1 MKRTFR
7 RAVAPALALAFASWV
22 GADDNNGIDYE
33 TARFER
39 RLVAKRASGP
49 IAVDGDLSEADW
61 QSATVATHFIQNE
74 PREGEAATYDTEV
87 RFLYDDE
94 NLYFGVVAHDAE
106 PDKIIVNDITRDFNT
121 RSGDVFGMVLD
132 TFHDERNGFMFE
144 TNAAGAMFDAQFVNE
159 GREFNQNWDG
169 VWYVKSRVTD
179 SGWVT
184 EMAIPLKT
192 VRFQDADRQ
201 TWGLNFVRRTRRLN
215 EDSYWAPLPRIHR
228 FTRLSLA
235 GTLEDLEGLAPRRD
249 IKVTPYG
256 KADVTDPVGASADSD
271 LDGGIDAKIGVGSGL
286 RLDLT
291 LNTDF
296 SEVEADVQ
304 QINLTRFSLFFPE
317 KRDFFLE
324 NSGIF
329 RFGPPQDQRVSQ
341 FQASFGSTGTLSNLR
356 GGQSRGDDLL
366 FFFSRRIG
374 LSDEGQP
381 IPVIGGG
388 RLTGRVG
395 SFDVGLLNIQ
405 TGDAPELASS
415 GFAAKGDNFTVAR
428 VRRNLFTNSDIG
440 VIFLNR
446 ENMETDHYNRGL
458 GLDANFRLSPEM
470 DVTGYVAK
478 TKTPGLAGNDL
489 AGRVE
494 WSYEGRRLQLKTAGS
509 TLQDNFNP
517 EMGFAPRIGVKRG
530 TGFLGYHYYPTWW
543 TGFLREINPHF
554 ELEYFNDQRDV
565 VVSRY
570 FNSHFSFQFQ
580 NGGFLEFG
588 LNTNLEQ
595 PQRDFPIHP
604 DVTISPGFYTFDEWF
619 AMLFTDTSRMFSVN
633 TRVSTGGFY
642 SGNRDSISLGGVL
655 KLGEKIAAQVDWSYN
670 DIVLDEGAF
679 TTHLLT
685 TRFAY
690 NFSTRMF
697 LNGLIQY
704 NNVTD
709 EWNSNIRF
717 NFIHRPLSDL
727 FVVYNDLRDET
738 GLLKN
743 RSLIVKYT
751 HLLSF

>member
-1 MKRTFR
+1 
-7 RAVAPALALAFASWV
+7 VALILAGAGAA
-22 GADDNNGIDYE
+22 GADESKGIDYE

-39 RLVAKRASGP
+39 RLLAKRATGP
-49 IAVDGDLSEADW
+49 IVIDADLREADW
-61 QSATVATHFIQNE
+61 QMAPVAMHFIQNE
-74 PREGEAATYDTEV
+74 PREGEPATYDTEV
-87 RFLYDDE
+87 RFLYDDV
-94 NLYFGVVAHDAE
+94 NLYFGVIAHDEE
-106 PDKIIVNDITRDFNT
+106 PGKIIVNDLTRDFNT
-121 RSGDVFGMVLD
+121 RSGDIFGLVLD

-144 TNAAGAMFDAQFVNE
+144 TNPAGAMFDAQFVNE

-169 VWYVKSRVTD
+169 VWFVKSRVTEA
-179 SGWVT
+179 GWVT

-192 VRFQDADRQ
+192 VRFQHLDPQ
-201 TWGLNFVRRTRRLN
+201 TWGVNFVRRTRRLN

-235 GTLEDLEGLAPRRD
+235 GTLEGLEGLEPRRD
-249 IKVTPYG
+249 IKVTPYAKG
-256 KADVTDPVGASADSD
+256 DVTDAASSPAEGDFE
-271 LDGGIDAKIGVGSGL
+271 GGVDAKVGVGTGL

-329 RFGPPQDQRVSQ
+329 RFGPPQDQRVSN
-341 FQASFGSTGTLSNLR
+341 FRASFGSSGTLSNLR
-356 GGQSRGDDLL
+356 GGQSRGEDLL

-381 IPVIGGG
+381 IPVAGGG

-395 SFDVGLLNIQ
+395 AYDVGFLNIQ

-415 GFAAKGDNFTVAR
+415 GFAANGDNFTVAR
-428 VRRNLFTNSDIG
+428 VKRNIFTNSDVG

-470 DVTGYVAK
+470 DLTGYVAR
-478 TKTPGLAGNDL
+478 TKTPGLEGNDF

-494 WSYEGRRLQLKTAGS
+494 WSYEGRLLQLKAAGS
-509 TLQDNFNP
+509 TLEDNFNP
-517 EMGFAPRIGVKRG
+517 EIGFAPRIGVKRG
-530 TGFLGYHYYPTWW
+530 NGFLGYHYYPAWW

-554 ELEYFNDQRDV
+554 ELEYFTDQQDV

-570 FNSHFSFQFQ
+570 FNSHFSLQFQ

-595 PQRDFPIHP
+595 PQTDFPIHP
-604 DVTISPGFYTFDEWF
+604 DVTIPPGFYTFDEWF
-619 AMLFTDTSRMFSVN
+619 AMLFTDPSRPFSLN

-642 SGNRDSISLGGVL
+642 SGTRDSISLGALLRV
-655 KLGEKIAAQVDWSYN
+655 GEKLSAQVDWSYN
-670 DIVLDEGAF
+670 DIILDEGAF

-690 NFSTRMF
+690 NFSTAMF

-704 NNVTD
+704 NNVTG

-743 RSLIVKYT
+743 RALIVKYT

>member
-1 MKRTFR
+1 MAPTFY
-7 RAVAPALALAFASWV
+7 AIALLPALSFAARALAEESKS
-22 GADDNNGIDYE
+22 IDYE

-39 RLVAKRASGP
+39 RLSAKRAAGP
-49 IAVDGDLSEADW
+49 IRIDGELDEADW
-61 QSATVATHFIQNE
+61 KGAPLATHFIQNE
-74 PREGEAATYDTEV
+74 PREGEPATYETEV
-87 RFLYDDE
+87 WFLYDE
-94 NLYFGVVAHDAE
+94 QNLYFGVVAHDAE
-106 PDKIIVNDITRDFNT
+106 PDKIIVNDLTRDFNT
-121 RSGDVFGMVLD
+121 RSGDIFGLVLD

-144 TNAAGAMFDAQFVNE
+144 TNPAGAMFDAQFVNE

-169 VWYVKSRVTD
+169 VWYVKSRVTE

-192 VRFQDADRQ
+192 VRFQDVERQ

-235 GTLEDLEGLAPRRD
+235 GTLEDLEGLSPRRD

-256 KADVTDPVGASADSD
+256 KVDVNDAADLSTDSD
-271 LDGGIDAKIGVGSGL
+271 LDAGVDAKVGIGTGL

-304 QINLTRFSLFFPE
+304 QINLTRFNLFFPE

-329 RFGPPQDQRVSQ
+329 RFGPAQDQRLSQ
-341 FQASFGSTGTLSNLR
+341 FQASFGSAGGSSNLR
-356 GGQSRGDDLL
+356 GGQSRGEDLL

-381 IPVIGGG
+381 IPVTFGG

-395 SFDVGLLNIQ
+395 NFDVGLLNIQ

-415 GFAAKGDNFTVAR
+415 GLAANGDNFTVAR
-428 VRRNLFTNSDIG
+428 VRRNVFTNSDVG
-440 VIFLNR
+440 LIFLNR

-458 GLDANFRLSPEM
+458 GLDANFRLSPRM
-470 DVTGYVAK
+470 DITGYVAK
-478 TKTPGLAGNDL
+478 TKTPGLDGDDL

-494 WSYEGRRLQLKTAGS
+494 WSYEGNLLQLKAAGS

-530 TGFLGYHYYPTWW
+530 SGFLGYHYRPSWW

-554 ELEYFNDQRDV
+554 ELEYFTDQQNV

-570 FNSHFSFQFQ
+570 FNSHFALNFQ
-580 NGGFLEFG
+580 NGGLLEFG

-595 PQRDFPIHP
+595 PQSDFPIYP
-604 DVTISPGFYTFDEWF
+604 GVTIPPGFYLFDEWF
-619 AMLFTDTSRMFSVN
+619 AMLFTDPSRMLSAN

-642 SGNRDSISLGGVL
+642 SGEKDSISLGGVL
-655 KLGEKIAAQVDWSYN
+655 KLGEKLSAQVDWSYN

-685 TRFAY
+685 TRFIY

-717 NFIHRPLSDL
+717 NLIHHPLSDL
-727 FVVYNDLRDET
+727 FIVYNDLRDET
-738 GLLKN
+738 GTLKN
-743 RSLIVKYT
+743 RALIVKYT
-751 HLLSF
+751 QLLSF

>member
-1 MKRTFR
+1 VRETFHR
-7 RAVAPALALAFASWV
+7 LAFLLSLLSAAPA
-22 GADDNNGIDYE
+22 GAAETKGIDTE

-39 RLVAKRASGP
+39 RLTAKRASGP
-49 IAVDGDLSEADW
+49 IDIDGELAEPDW
-61 QSATVATHFIQNE
+61 QSAPVATHFIQNE
-74 PREGEAATYDTEV
+74 PREGEPATYDTEV
-87 RFLYDDE
+87 RFLYDEE
-94 NLYFGVVAHDAE
+94 NLYFGVLAYDAE
-106 PDKIIVNDITRDFNT
+106 PSRIIVNDLTRDFNT
-121 RSGDVFGMVLD
+121 RSGDIFGLVLD

-144 TNAAGAMFDAQFVNE
+144 TNPAGAMFDAQFVNE

-169 VWYVKSRVTD
+169 VWYVKSRVTEQ
-179 SGWVT
+179 GWVT

-192 VRFQDADRQ
+192 VRFQDAGRQ
-201 TWGLNFVRRTRRLN
+201 TWGVNFLRRTRRLN

-235 GTLEDLEGLAPRRD
+235 GTLEDLDGLSPRRD
-249 IKVTPYG
+249 IKVTPYAKG
-256 KADVTDPVGASADSD
+256 DVTDAAALSTEGDFDA
-271 LDGGIDAKIGVGSGL
+271 GIDAKIGVGAGL

-304 QINLTRFSLFFPE
+304 QINLTRFGLFFPE

-329 RFGPPQDQRVSQ
+329 RFGPPQDQRLSN
-341 FQASFGSTGTLSNLR
+341 FQASFGSAGASSNLR
-356 GGQSRGDDLL
+356 GGQSRGEDLL

-381 IPVIGGG
+381 IPVVGGG

-395 SFDVGLLNIQ
+395 AFDVGFLNIQ
-405 TGDAPELASS
+405 TGDSPELASS
-415 GFAAKGDNFTVAR
+415 GFAANGDNFTVAR
-428 VRRNLFTNSDIG
+428 VRRNLFTNSDVG

-470 DVTGYVAK
+470 DVTGYLAR
-478 TKTPGLAGNDL
+478 TKTPGVDGDDL

-494 WSYEGRRLQLKTAGS
+494 WSYEGGLLQLKAAGS

-517 EMGFAPRIGVKRG
+517 EMGFAPRLGVKRG
-530 TGFLGYHYYPTWW
+530 TGFLGYHFRPDWG
-543 TGFLREINPHF
+543 TGLLREINPHF
-554 ELEYFNDQRDV
+554 ELEYFTSQQNV

-570 FNSHFSFQFQ
+570 FNSHFSLNFQ
-580 NGGFLEFG
+580 NGGLLEFG

-595 PQRDFPIHP
+595 PQSDFPIHP
-604 DVTISPGFYTFDEWF
+604 DVTIPPGFYSFDEWF
-619 AMLFTDTSRMFSVN
+619 AMLFTDPSRTFSAS

-642 SGNRDSISLGGVL
+642 SGNKDSISLGGLL
-655 KLGEKIAAQVDWSYN
+655 KLGEKLAAQVDWSYN
-670 DIVLDEGAF
+670 DVVLDEGVF

-690 NFSTRMF
+690 NFSTRVF

-743 RSLIVKYT
+743 RALIVKYT

>member
-1 MKRTFR
+1 V
-7 RAVAPALALAFASWV
+7 RASHRATSFFLLLYLAPPAS
-22 GADDNNGIDYE
+22 GEEGKSIDYA

-39 RLVAKRASGP
+39 RLPAKRANGP
-49 IAVDGDLSEADW
+49 IRIDADFDEADW
-61 QSATVATHFIQNE
+61 QSAPVATHFIQNE
-74 PREGEAATYDTEV
+74 PREGEPATYDTEV
-87 RFLYDDE
+87 RFLYDDH
-94 NLYFGVVAHDAE
+94 NLYFAVVAHDGE
-106 PDKIIVNDITRDFNT
+106 PDQIIVNDLTRDFNT
-121 RSGDVFGMVLD
+121 RSGDIFGLVLD

-144 TNAAGAMFDAQFVNE
+144 TNPAGAMFDAQFVNE

-179 SGWVT
+179 TGWVT

-192 VRFQDADRQ
+192 VRFQDVENQ

-235 GTLEDLEGLAPRRD
+235 GTLEDLEGLTPRRD

-256 KADVTDPVGASADSD
+256 KADINDAADLDTDSD
-271 LDGGIDAKIGVGSGL
+271 LDAGIDAKVGVGSSL
-286 RLDLT
+286 RLDVT

-296 SEVEADVQ
+296 SEVEADIQ
-304 QINLTRFSLFFPE
+304 QINLTRFNLFFPE

-329 RFGPPQDQRVSQ
+329 RFGPAQDQRLSN
-341 FQASFGSTGTLSNLR
+341 FQANFGSAGASSNLR
-356 GGQSRGDDLL
+356 GGQSRGEDLL

-395 SFDVGLLNIQ
+395 SFDVGFLNIQ

-415 GFAAKGDNFTVAR
+415 GFAANGDNFTVAR
-428 VRRNLFTNSDIG
+428 VRRNVFTNSDVG
-440 VIFLNR
+440 LIFLNR
-446 ENMETDHYNRGL
+446 ENMDSNHYNRGL
-458 GLDANFRLSPEM
+458 GLDANFRLSPEI
-470 DVTGYVAK
+470 DVTGYLAK
-478 TKTPGLAGNDL
+478 TKTPGRDGDDL

-494 WSYEGRRLQLKTAGS
+494 WSYEGNLFQLKAAGS

-517 EMGFAPRIGVKRG
+517 EMGFAPRLGVKRG
-530 TGFLGYHYYPTWW
+530 SGFLGYHYRPSWW
-543 TGFLREINPHF
+543 SGVMREINPHF
-554 ELEYFNDQRDV
+554 ELEYFTDQQNV

-570 FNSHFSFQFQ
+570 FNSHFALNFQ
-580 NGGFLEFG
+580 NGGLLEFG

-595 PQRDFPIHP
+595 PQSDFPIHP
-604 DVTISPGFYTFDEWF
+604 DVTIPPGFYLFDEWF
-619 AMLFTDTSRMFSVN
+619 AMLFTDPSRMFSAN

-642 SGNRDSISLGGVL
+642 SGNKDSISLGGLV
-655 KLGEKIAAQVDWSYN
+655 KLGEKLAAQVDWSYN
-670 DIVLDEGAF
+670 DIELDEGAF

-697 LNGLIQY
+697 LNALIQY

-717 NFIHRPLSDL
+717 NLIHHPLSDL
-727 FVVYNDLRDET
+727 FLVYNDLRDET
-738 GLLKN
+738 GTMKN
-743 RSLIVKYT
+743 RALIVKYT

>member
-1 MKRTFR
+1 LSIVKPWP
-7 RAVAPALALAFASWV
+7 VLILLAFPARSFASE
-22 GADDNNGIDYE
+22 ANGIDYQ

-39 RLVAKRASGP
+39 RLPAKRTSGP
-49 IAVDGDLSEADW
+49 IEIDGDLREADW
-61 QSATVATHFIQNE
+61 QTAPVANHFIQNE
-74 PREGEAATYDTEV
+74 PREGEPATHDTEV
-87 RFLYDDE
+87 RFLYDDQ
-94 NLYFGVVAHDAE
+94 NLYFGVVAHDSE
-106 PDKIIVNDITRDFNT
+106 PDGILVNDLTRDFNT
-121 RSGDVFGMVLD
+121 RSGDIFGLVLD

-144 TNAAGAMFDAQFVNE
+144 TNPAGAMFDAQFVNE

-169 VWYVKSRVTD
+169 VWYVKSRVTEE
-179 SGWVT
+179 GWVT

-192 VRFQDADRQ
+192 IRFQNLDRQ

-235 GTLEDLEGLAPRRD
+235 GTLEDLEGLVPRRD
-249 IKVTPYG
+249 IKVTPYAKG
-256 KADVTDPVGASADSD
+256 DVTDSANVST
-271 LDGGIDAKIGVGSGL
+271 DGEFDAGLDAKIGVGSGL

-291 LNTDF
+291 VNTDF

-329 RFGPPQDQRVSQ
+329 RFGPAQDQRVSN
-341 FQASFGSTGTLSNLR
+341 FQASFGSSGTLSNLR
-356 GGQSRGDDLL
+356 GGQSRGEDLL

-381 IPVIGGG
+381 IPVLGGG

-395 SFDVGLLNIQ
+395 SFDVGFLNIQ

-415 GFAAKGDNFTVAR
+415 GLAANGDNFTVAR
-428 VRRNLFTNSDIG
+428 VKRNLFGNSDVG
-440 VIFLNR
+440 MIFLNR

-458 GLDANFRLSPEM
+458 GFDANFRLSPEM
-470 DVTGYVAK
+470 DLTGYVAK
-478 TKTPGLAGNDL
+478 TRTPGREGDDL

-494 WSYEGRRLQLKTAGS
+494 WAYEGRLLQLKAAGS

-517 EMGFAPRIGVKRG
+517 EIGFAPRIGVKRG
-530 TGFLGYHYYPTWW
+530 SGLLGYHYYPARF
-543 TGFLREINPHF
+543 TGWLREVNPHF
-554 ELEYFNDQRDV
+554 ELEYFTDQQNV

-570 FNSHFSFQFQ
+570 FNSHFSLQFQ
-580 NGGFLEFG
+580 NGGFFEFG

-595 PQRDFPIHP
+595 PQTDFPIHP
-604 DVTISPGFYTFDEWF
+604 DVTIPPGFYTFDEWF
-619 AMLFTDTSRMFSVN
+619 AMLFTDPSKPLSLN

-642 SGNRDSISLGGVL
+642 SGDRQSVSLGGL
-655 KLGEKIAAQVDWSYN
+655 LRLGEKLSAQVDWSYN

-679 TTHLLT
+679 KTHLLT

>member
-1 MKRTFR
+1 VKETFCR
-7 RAVAPALALAFASWV
+7 VASFLVLASAARA
-22 GADDNNGIDYE
+22 ADDESNAIDYE

-39 RLVAKRASGP
+39 RLIAKRATGP
-49 IAVDGDLSEADW
+49 IEVDGDLGEPGW
-61 QSATVATHFIQNE
+61 RSAPVATDFIQNE

-87 RFLYDDE
+87 RFLYDE
-94 NLYFGVVAHDAE
+94 VNLYFGVLAHDAE
-106 PDKIIVNDITRDFNT
+106 PAKIIVNDLTRDFNT
-121 RSGDVFGMVLD
+121 HSGDIFGLVLD

-144 TNAAGAMFDAQFVNE
+144 TNPAGAKFDAQFVNE

-169 VWYVKSRVTD
+169 VWYVKSQVTD
-179 SGWVT
+179 AGWVT

-192 VRFQDADRQ
+192 VRFQHLERQ
-201 TWGLNFVRRTRRLN
+201 TWGVNFVRRTRRLN

-235 GTLEDLEGLAPRRD
+235 GTLEDLEGLEPHRD
-249 IKVTPYG
+249 VKVTPYG
-256 KADVTDPVGASADSD
+256 KADVNDAADLSTESD
-271 LDGGIDAKIGVGSGL
+271 FDAGIDAKIGIGAGL

-324 NSGIF
+324 NSGVF
-329 RFGPPQDQRVSQ
+329 RFGPPQDQRVQQ
-341 FQASFGSTGTLSNLR
+341 FQASFGAAGAISNLR
-356 GGQSRGDDLL
+356 GGQSRGEDLL
-366 FFFSRRIG
+366 FFFSRRVG
-374 LSDEGQP
+374 LSDDGQP
-381 IPVIGGG
+381 IPVLGGG

-395 SFDVGLLNIQ
+395 AFDVGFLNIQ
-405 TGDAPELASS
+405 TGDAPELT
-415 GFAAKGDNFTVAR
+415 GLAANGDNFTVAR
-428 VRRNLFTNSDIG
+428 LRRNVFTNSDVG

-470 DVTGYVAK
+470 DLTGYLAK
-478 TKTPGLAGNDL
+478 TKTPGVDGDDL

-494 WSYEGRRLQLKTAGS
+494 WSYEGGLLQLRAAGS

-530 TGFLGYHYYPTWW
+530 SGFLGYHYRPGWW

-554 ELEYFNDQRDV
+554 ELEYFTDQENV

-570 FNSHFSFQFQ
+570 FNSHFALNFQ
-580 NGGFLEFG
+580 NGGLLEFE

-595 PQRDFPIHP
+595 PQADFPIHP
-604 DVTISPGFYTFDEWF
+604 EVTIPAGFYTFDEWF
-619 AMLFTDTSRMFSVN
+619 AMLFTDPSRTLSAN

-642 SGNRDSISLGGVL
+642 SGTKDSVSLGGVV
-655 KLGEKIAAQVDWSYN
+655 KLGEKLSAQVDWSYN

-690 NFSTRMF
+690 NFSTTMF
-697 LNGLIQY
+697 LNGLVQY

-727 FVVYNDLRDET
+727 FIVYNDLRDET
-738 GLLKN
+738 GAMKN
-743 RSLIVKYT
+743 RALIVKYT

>member
-1 MKRTFR
+1 MKPTFCR
-7 RAVAPALALAFASWV
+7 LAPVLFLAAATRAA
-22 GADDNNGIDYE
+22 ADESKGIDYQ

-39 RLVAKRASGP
+39 RLSAKRATGP
-49 IAVDGDLSEADW
+49 ISIDGDLGEPDW
-61 QSATVATHFIQNE
+61 KSAPVATHFIQNE
-74 PREGEAATYDTEV
+74 PKEGEPATYDTEV
-87 RFLYDDE
+87 RFLYDDV

-106 PDKIIVNDITRDFNT
+106 PAKIIVNDITRDFNT
-121 RSGDVFGMVLD
+121 RSGDVFGLVLD

-144 TNAAGAMFDAQFVNE
+144 TNPAGAMFDAQFVNE

-169 VWYVKSRVTD
+169 VWYVKSQVTGA
-179 SGWVT
+179 GWVT
-184 EMAIPLKT
+184 EMAIPLKS
-192 VRFQDADRQ
+192 VRFQHLDPQ
-201 TWGLNFVRRTRRLN
+201 TWGVNFVRRTRRLN

-235 GTLEDLEGLAPRRD
+235 GTIEDLEGLSPRRD

-256 KADVTDPVGASADSD
+256 KADVTDGRDLSTDGD
-271 LDGGIDAKIGVGSGL
+271 LDGGLDAKVAVGTGL

-329 RFGPPQDQRVSQ
+329 RFGPPQDQRVQQ
-341 FQASFGSTGTLSNLR
+341 FQASFGAAGAISNLR
-356 GGQSRGDDLL
+356 GGQSRGEDLL

-395 SFDVGLLNIQ
+395 AFDVGFLNIQ
-405 TGDAPELASS
+405 TGDAPELT
-415 GFAAKGDNFTVAR
+415 GLAANGDNFTVAR
-428 VRRNLFTNSDIG
+428 VRRNVFASSDVG

-458 GLDANFRLSPEM
+458 GLDANFRLSPQM
-470 DVTGYVAK
+470 DLTGYVAK
-478 TKTPGLAGNDL
+478 TKTTGVSGDDL

-494 WSYEGRRLQLKTAGS
+494 WSYEGNLLQLKAAGS

-530 TGFLGYHYYPTWW
+530 SNFLGYHYRPTWG

-554 ELEYFNDQRDV
+554 ELEYFTDQENV

-570 FNSHFSFQFQ
+570 FNSHFSLQFQ
-580 NGGFLEFG
+580 NGGFFEFG

-595 PQRDFPIHP
+595 PQTDFPIYP
-604 DVTISPGFYTFDEWF
+604 DVTIPPGFYTFDEGF
-619 AMLFTDTSRMFSVN
+619 AMLFTDPSRTLSVN
-633 TRVSTGGFY
+633 TRASTGGFY
-642 SGNRDSISLGGVL
+642 SGTKDSVSLGGVL
-655 KLGEKIAAQVDWSYN
+655 KLGEKLSAQIDWSYN

-690 NFSTRMF
+690 NFSTTMF

-717 NFIHRPLSDL
+717 NFIHHPLSDL
-727 FVVYNDLRDET
+727 FIVYNDLRDET
-738 GLLKN
+738 GAMKN
-743 RSLIVKYT
+743 RALIVKYT
-751 HLLSF
+751 RLLSF

>member
-1 MKRTFR
+1 VKETLCRLAVLFLLSFAA
-7 RAVAPALALAFASWV
+7 RAA
-22 GADDNNGIDYE
+22 ADESESIDYA

-39 RLVAKRASGP
+39 RLVAKRATGA
-49 IAVDGDLSEADW
+49 IEVDGDLSETDW
-61 QSATVATHFIQNE
+61 RSAPVATHFIQND
-74 PREGEAATYDTEV
+74 PREGEPATFDTEV
-87 RFLYDDE
+87 RFLYDDD
-94 NLYFGVVAHDAE
+94 NLYFGVLAHDTE
-106 PDKIIVNDITRDFNT
+106 PAKIIVNDLTRDFNT
-121 RSGDVFGMVLD
+121 RSGDVFGLVLD

-144 TNAAGAMFDAQFVNE
+144 TNPAGAKFDAQFVNE

-169 VWYVKSRVTD
+169 VWYVKSQVTAA
-179 SGWVT
+179 GWVT

-192 VRFQDADRQ
+192 VRFQDLERQ

-235 GTLEDLEGLAPRRD
+235 GTLEDLEGLQPRRD
-249 IKVTPYG
+249 IKVTPYAKG
-256 KADVTDPVGASADSD
+256 DVTDAAA
-271 LDGGIDAKIGVGSGL
+271 LATDGDFDAGVDAKVGVGTGL

-329 RFGPPQDQRVSQ
+329 RFGPAQDQRLSN
-341 FQASFGSTGTLSNLR
+341 FQASFGSAGASSNLR
-356 GGQSRGDDLL
+356 GGQSRGEDLL

-395 SFDVGLLNIQ
+395 SFDVGFLNIQ
-405 TGDAPELASS
+405 TGDAPELAST
-415 GFAAKGDNFTVAR
+415 GLAANGDNFTVAR
-428 VRRNLFTNSDIG
+428 VRRNLFTNSDVGIL
-440 VIFLNR
+440 FLNR

-470 DVTGYVAK
+470 DVTGYLAK
-478 TKTPGLAGNDL
+478 TKTPELEGGDL

-494 WSYEGRRLQLKTAGS
+494 WSYEGRLLQLKAAGS

-530 TGFLGYHYYPTWW
+530 SGFLGYHYRPSWG

-554 ELEYFNDQRDV
+554 ELEYFTDQQNV

-570 FNSHFSFQFQ
+570 FNSHFALNFQ
-580 NGGFLEFG
+580 NGGLLEFG

-595 PQRDFPIHP
+595 PQTDFPIHP
-604 DVTISPGFYTFDEWF
+604 DVTIPPGFYTFDEWF
-619 AMLFTDTSRMFSVN
+619 AMLFTDPSRTFSAN

-642 SGNRDSISLGGVL
+642 SGNKDSISLGGVL
-655 KLGEKIAAQVDWSYN
+655 KLGEKLSAQIDWSYN

-679 TTHLLT
+679 VTHLLT

-690 NFSTRMF
+690 NFTTSIF

-709 EWNSNIRF
+709 EWTSNIRF

-738 GLLKN
+738 GAMKN
-743 RSLIVKYT
+743 RALIVKYT

>member
-1 MKRTFR
+1 MKPTFCR
-7 RAVAPALALAFASWV
+7 LAHVLVLAAATRAA
-22 GADDNNGIDYE
+22 ADEGKGIDYQ

-39 RLVAKRASGP
+39 RLSAKRATGP
-49 IAVDGDLSEADW
+49 ISIDGDLGEPDW
-61 QSATVATHFIQNE
+61 QSAPVATHFIQNE
-74 PREGEAATYDTEV
+74 PKEGEPATYDTEV
-87 RFLYDDE
+87 RFLYDDA

-106 PDKIIVNDITRDFNT
+106 PAKIIVNDLTRDFNT
-121 RSGDVFGMVLD
+121 RSGDIFGLVLD

-144 TNAAGAMFDAQFVNE
+144 TNPAGAMFDAQFVNE

-169 VWYVKSRVTD
+169 VWYVKSQVTD
-179 SGWVT
+179 AGWVT

-192 VRFQDADRQ
+192 VRFQHLDPQ
-201 TWGLNFVRRTRRLN
+201 TWGVNFVRRTRRLN

-235 GTLEDLEGLAPRRD
+235 GTIEDLEGLSPRRD

-256 KADVTDPVGASADSD
+256 KADVTDAADLSTEGD
-271 LDGGIDAKIGVGSGL
+271 VDGGLDAKIGVSTGL

-304 QINLTRFSLFFPE
+304 QINLTRFNLFFPE

-329 RFGPPQDQRVSQ
+329 RFGPPQDQRLSN
-341 FQASFGSTGTLSNLR
+341 FQASFGSAGASSNLR
-356 GGQSRGDDLL
+356 GGQSRGEDLL

-395 SFDVGLLNIQ
+395 SFDVGFLNIQ
-405 TGDAPELASS
+405 TGDAPDLASS
-415 GFAAKGDNFTVAR
+415 GFSANGDNFTVAR
-428 VRRNLFTNSDIG
+428 VRRNVFASSDVG

-470 DVTGYVAK
+470 DLTGYMAK
-478 TKTPGLAGNDL
+478 TQTAGLDGDDL

-494 WSYEGRRLQLKTAGS
+494 WSYEGNLLQLKAAGS

-530 TGFLGYHYYPTWW
+530 SGFLGYHYRPSWW
-543 TGFLREINPHF
+543 MGFLREINPHF
-554 ELEYFNDQRDV
+554 ELEYFTDQENV

-570 FNSHFSFQFQ
+570 FNSHFALNFQ
-580 NGGFLEFG
+580 NGGLLEFG
-588 LNTNLEQ
+588 FNTNLEQ
-595 PQRDFPIHP
+595 
-604 DVTISPGFYTFDEWF
+604 S
-619 AMLFTDTSRMFSVN
+619 
-633 TRVSTGGFY
+633 
-642 SGNRDSISLGGVL
+642 
-655 KLGEKIAAQVDWSYN
+655 
-670 DIVLDEGAF
+670 
-679 TTHLLT
+679 
-685 TRFAY
+685 
-690 NFSTRMF
+690 
-697 LNGLIQY
+697 
-704 NNVTD
+704 
-709 EWNSNIRF
+709 
-717 NFIHRPLSDL
+717 
-727 FVVYNDLRDET
+727 
-738 GLLKN
+738 
-743 RSLIVKYT
+743 
-751 HLLSF
+751 